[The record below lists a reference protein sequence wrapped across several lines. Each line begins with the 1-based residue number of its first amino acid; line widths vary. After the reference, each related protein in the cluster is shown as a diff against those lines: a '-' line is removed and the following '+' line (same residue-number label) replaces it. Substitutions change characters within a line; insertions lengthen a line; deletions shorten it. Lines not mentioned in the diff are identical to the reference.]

1 MSSSRLEQNH
11 GSYRE
16 LEIENEKL
24 KKEVKIKNKEIN
36 ILNTRILQLQ
46 EKYLEIASRN
56 GTKEKKLE
64 DQ

>member
-36 ILNTRILQLQ
+36 ILNTRIL
-46 EKYLEIASRN
+46 
-56 GTKEKKLE
+56 
-64 DQ
+64 

>member
-16 LEIENEKL
+16 LEIENEKH

-36 ILNTRILQLQ
+36 ILNTRIL
-46 EKYLEIASRN
+46 
-56 GTKEKKLE
+56 
-64 DQ
+64 